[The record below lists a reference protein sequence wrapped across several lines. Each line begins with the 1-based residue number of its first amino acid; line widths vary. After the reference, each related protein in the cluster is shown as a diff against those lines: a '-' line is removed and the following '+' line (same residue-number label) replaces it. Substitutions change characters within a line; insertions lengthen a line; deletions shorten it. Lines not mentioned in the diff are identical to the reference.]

1 MAKATA
7 GKSKQAAQPFLTDIK
22 TLRARARKHIEDG
35 AITAG
40 YRADRETVI
49 KLLNEAL
56 ATEIVCILRYRRH
69 HFMASG
75 INADAVAAEFLV
87 HANEEQMHADQ
98 IAGRIVQLKGAPDF
112 NPEGLATRS
121 HAEYVEG
128 DNLIDMIKEDLVA
141 ERIAIDSYGEM
152 IQYIGDKD
160 ITTRRMLEGILAMEE
175 EHADDLASMLEEI
188 GTKG

>member
-7 GKSKQAAQPFLTDIK
+7 GKSKQVAQPFLTDIK